1 MVLLS
6 LFSCCSVASN
16 SCYPMDCSPPVFL
29 CLWDFPGKKWSGLLL
44 RSPRDLPDPGT
55 EPVPPALQVDS
66 LPLSHQG
73 SPNDGI
79 KKIVHRKMQY
89 Y

>member
-16 SCYPMDCSPPVFL
+16 SCYPMDCSPPAFL

-55 EPVPPALQVDS
+55 EPVPPALQVDY

-79 KKIVHRKMQY
+79 KKSYI
-89 Y
+89 